1 MITNTHAAKFLDDA
15 DAAMVSNKPILAD
28 RYLVLAASMPISDA
42 VLLSRLVDFAKHRG
56 HDEAIQ
62 NALTR
67 SPLTKSDGALQLLL
81 AEIYSKRG
89 EYDAAKQTFT
99 ALADDPEHGPAALR
113 SLANLALYAVELETV
128 LEIADRLDVLS
139 PGGAGPAMLRAN
151 VFIKQG
157 NLQAAEAELDIAA
170 GLGANDEGLHFQR
183 MAIASKRREFSEI
196 WRYWLAR
203 KEPPELL
210 PHHLLPR
217 LTRLEDARG
226 MNVLVRSEQGF
237 GDILQFA
244 RFIPALVG
252 IAESVTFYTNGRLQ
266 RLLTPL
272 HEAGVEL
279 CDRNPED
286 QYPDFICPMLDL
298 PHLVGA
304 DTAEKLLPAPYL
316 RVEPEVQSEWQA
328 RVGREGFRIGIVW
341 QGNAQGAIDY
351 GRSIPL
357 DELARIAEIDGVR
370 LIALQKGTGIEQIAA
385 LPQPEIIEVFD
396 AFDAGEDAFID
407 TAALASCLD
416 LIVTTDTSVAHVVG
430 ALGLPAVLLLKYDP
444 DWRWTIPPLNK
455 TVWYQNTVPLRQDKA
470 GDWAGVVDKLMLLI
484 TERMA

>member
-1 MITNTHAAKFLDDA
+1 
-15 DAAMVSNKPILAD
+15 
-28 RYLVLAASMPISDA
+28 
-42 VLLSRLVDFAKHRG
+42 
-56 HDEAIQ
+56 
-62 NALTR
+62 
-67 SPLTKSDGALQLLL
+67 
-81 AEIYSKRG
+81 
-89 EYDAAKQTFT
+89 
-99 ALADDPEHGPAALR
+99 
-113 SLANLALYAVELETV
+113 
-128 LEIADRLDVLS
+128 
-139 PGGAGPAMLRAN
+139 
-151 VFIKQG
+151 
-157 NLQAAEAELDIAA
+157 
-170 GLGANDEGLHFQR
+170 
-183 MAIASKRREFSEI
+183 
-196 WRYWLAR
+196 
-203 KEPPELL
+203 
-210 PHHLLPR
+210 
-217 LTRLEDARG
+217 
-226 MNVLVRSEQGF
+226 
-237 GDILQFA
+237 
-244 RFIPALVG
+244 
-252 IAESVTFYTNGRLQ
+252 
-266 RLLTPL
+266 
-272 HEAGVEL
+272 
-279 CDRNPED
+279 
-286 QYPDFICPMLDL
+286 
-298 PHLVGA
+298 
-304 DTAEKLLPAPYL
+304 L